1 MHPSRRRRDCRAGG
15 SPTIDIGIVSAA
27 AIRIAGGIISPPDN
41 HFTAGPHCRVTTSAS
56 RCVYSA
62 GSYPV
67 VRARTVSSAGV
78 EIVITAPDDHF
89 TASPDCRVTD
99 SGSGRGGS
107 AGGYPTVGD
116 RVVSPARS

>member
-15 SPTIDIGIVSAA
+15 PPTIDIGIVSAA
-27 AIRIAGGIISPPDN
+27 AIVVTTTPNDHVA
-41 HFTAGPHCRVTTSAS
+41 AGPHCRVTTSAS

-67 VRARTVSSAGV
+67 VRAGTVSSAGV

-89 TASPDCRVTD
+89 TASPDCRVTV
-99 SGSGRGGS
+99 SGSGCVGSGGS
-107 AGGYPTVGD
+107 HPTVGD
-116 RVVSPARS
+116 RIVFSARA